1 MKSFTRREFLK
12 TSAFAGSLSFIPQSV
27 MAASRLP
34 LFIPPLLDV
43 KRGRPVFLTM
53 EQSQIS
59 FIDKKLT
66 EVWGFNGA
74 YLGPTVRVK
83 QGDFVKLNYRNNL
96 PQAVAMNIQG
106 LQVSSELIGGVG
118 RVFTSGEIWA
128 PILPITQPASTC
140 FYHACTLAN
149 SAYQTYRGLV
159 GMWIIDDKDSRQS
172 KLPEKYG
179 IDDIPLILQDMQLNS
194 DGVQLFQQNR
204 PHFFG
209 ERLLVNGVEAP
220 YLNVPRGLIRLRL
233 LNASLSRSYDV
244 KFDDDRDFLLIAQ
257 DQSYLPQSKTVKKI
271 ALSPSERVELLVDLS
286 EGGNAT
292 LITGN
297 KTNLFNK
304 IGKMFSSDSELVDN
318 VILELRT
325 EGLASAFYNP
335 TNWQF
340 NTDAPSLLPDK
351 NMKTREF
358 YFDVANATI
367 NQQRFEPNRIDVST
381 RVGQTERWVLTSSKP
396 IGFKIQGAR
405 FVVERIN
412 DQLVEQSDIA
422 WKDSIWVDGKVEIL
436 VQFNHTSS
444 NNFPF
449 VFGSSDL
456 MLADQGCLGTIIV
469 Q

>member
-172 KLPEKYG
+172 KL
-179 IDDIPLILQDMQLNS
+179 
-194 DGVQLFQQNR
+194 
-204 PHFFG
+204 H
-209 ERLLVNGVEAP
+209 
-220 YLNVPRGLIRLRL
+220 
-233 LNASLSRSYDV
+233 
-244 KFDDDRDFLLIAQ
+244 
-257 DQSYLPQSKTVKKI
+257 
-271 ALSPSERVELLVDLS
+271 
-286 EGGNAT
+286 
-292 LITGN
+292 
-297 KTNLFNK
+297 
-304 IGKMFSSDSELVDN
+304 
-318 VILELRT
+318 
-325 EGLASAFYNP
+325 
-335 TNWQF
+335 
-340 NTDAPSLLPDK
+340 K
-351 NMKTREF
+351 NM
-358 YFDVANATI
+358 A
-367 NQQRFEPNRIDVST
+367 
-381 RVGQTERWVLTSSKP
+381 
-396 IGFKIQGAR
+396 
-405 FVVERIN
+405 
-412 DQLVEQSDIA
+412 
-422 WKDSIWVDGKVEIL
+422 
-436 VQFNHTSS
+436 
-444 NNFPF
+444 
-449 VFGSSDL
+449 
-456 MLADQGCLGTIIV
+456 
-469 Q
+469 